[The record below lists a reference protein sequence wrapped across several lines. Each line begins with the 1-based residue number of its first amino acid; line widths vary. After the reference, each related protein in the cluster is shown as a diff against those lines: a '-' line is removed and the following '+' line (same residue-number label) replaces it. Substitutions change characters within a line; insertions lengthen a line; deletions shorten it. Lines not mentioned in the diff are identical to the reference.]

1 MSKKPFLVVELGE
14 LVKLVERRQPNRRIL
29 LSVVQCALSQCSTYT
44 TRTRRVLA
52 DLRQYH
58 ARSSTVLQPL
68 LAQSSLV
75 SIPLHYESIFN
86 AQSSF
91 LFFSALERVVQFSR
105 SLRGRHSTALRRS
118 SANALSPLHQVTVYA
133 RAQHIHYS
141 TISRWRLHRCSVVI
155 PSPLDRDPTVYFSM
169 LGRVMIYSNMYNVL
183 FNRLKAF
190 LDCSVFTFHHSDDY
204 NMFQNLFTQCIVLFT
219 YLQSNS
225 NEYPS
230 SENTPG
236 AFPIYAS
243 EQ

>member
-1 MSKKPFLVVELGE
+1 MLTDF
-14 LVKLVERRQPNRRIL
+14 
-29 LSVVQCALSQCSTYT
+29 
-44 TRTRRVLA
+44 
-52 DLRQYH
+52 RQYH

-75 SIPLHYESIFN
+75 PVPLHYESILITRP
-86 AQSSF
+86 SF
-91 LFFSALERVVQFSR
+91 SFFSALERVVQFSR

-133 RAQHIHYS
+133 RPQHVRYS
-141 TISRWRLHRCSVVI
+141 TIYRSRLHRCSVVI
-155 PSPLDRDPTVYFSM
+155 PSPLDCDPTVYFSM
-169 LGRVMIYSNMYNVL
+169 LGRVMIYSNVYNFL

-204 NMFQNLFTQCIVLFT
+204 KMFQNLFTPCIVLFT

-225 NEYPS
+225 NEYPP
-230 SENTPG
+230 SENKPG
-236 AFPIYAS
+236 TFPIYAS

>member
-1 MSKKPFLVVELGE
+1 M
-14 LVKLVERRQPNRRIL
+14 
-29 LSVVQCALSQCSTYT
+29 
-44 TRTRRVLA
+44 LA
-52 DLRQYH
+52 DVRQYH

-75 SIPLHYESIFN
+75 SVPLHYESIFI
-86 AQSSF
+86 AQPSF
-91 LFFSALERVVQFSR
+91 SFFSALERVVQFSR

-133 RAQHIHYS
+133 RAQDIRYS
-141 TISRWRLHRCSVVI
+141 TVSRSRLHWCSVVI
-155 PSPLDRDPTVYFSM
+155 PSPLNRDPTVYFSM
-169 LGRVMIYSNMYNVL
+169 LGRVMIYSNLYNVL

-190 LDCSVFTFHHSDDY
+190 LDCSVFIFHHSDY
-204 NMFQNLFTQCIVLFT
+204 YKMFQNLFAQCIVLFT

-225 NEYPS
+225 NEYPP
-230 SENTPG
+230 SENKSG